1 MSTKQRPEKPK
12 PSTGH
17 VYRDGDPVTAVCF
30 FLTVVIFGVLLMVV
44 AFVRAREAW
53 IKDHAKTTVEERAT
67 E

>member
-30 FLTVVIFGVLLMVV
+30 FLTVVIFVVLLMVV
-44 AFVRAREAW
+44 AFIRAREAW
-53 IKDHAKTTVEERAT
+53 IRDSAKTPAEERPP

>member
-12 PSTGH
+12 PPTGH

-30 FLTVVIFGVLLMVV
+30 LLSVVVFAVFLMVV

-53 IKDHAKTTVEERAT
+53 IRDSAKTPAEERAS